1 MIIFE
6 LIAIILSYLLG
17 TIPTGLIVTKLFG
30 KGDVRKKGSGNIG
43 ATNTLR
49 VAGKWA
55 GLITLVI
62 DCAKGAIPVLI
73 VSSYFSVVE
82 TDAYIYCGI
91 AAVLGHMF
99 PVWLNFKGGKG
110 VATTFGVLAA
120 ASQEF
125 AMLLAVVFVLSFLP
139 FRVVSIATLV
149 TVMVATAVA
158 ALFMD
163 GGQAMMVWVLSALIV
178 YKHKANIQRL
188 IAGEENKL

>member
-1 MIIFE
+1 MFILEI
-6 LIAIILSYLLG
+6 IAIILSYLLG

-82 TDAYIYCGI
+82 TDAYIYSGI

-149 TVMVATAVA
+149 TVMAATAIA
-158 ALFMD
+158 AVFMD
-163 GGQAMMVWVLSALIV
+163 GGQAIMVWVLSALIV

>member
-1 MIIFE
+1 MIFE
-6 LIAIILSYLLG
+6 LIAIALSYLLG
-17 TIPTGLIVTKLFG
+17 SIPTGLIVTKLFC

-62 DCAKGAIPVLI
+62 DCAKGAVPVLI
-73 VSSYFSVVE
+73 ASSYFSIVE
-82 TDAYIYCGI
+82 TDTYIYCGI

-99 PVWLNFKGGKG
+99 PAWLNFKGGKG
-110 VATTFGVLAA
+110 VATTFGVIAA
-120 ASQEF
+120 ANQEF
-125 AMLLAVVFVLSFLP
+125 SMLLAVVFVLSFLP

-149 TVMVATAVA
+149 TVMAATAIATV
-158 ALFMD
+158 FMD

-178 YKHKANIQRL
+178 YKHKTNIQRL
-188 IAGEENKL
+188 IAGEENKF

>member
-1 MIIFE
+1 MFIFE
-6 LIAIILSYLLG
+6 LIAIALSYLLG
-17 TIPTGLIVTKLFG
+17 SVPTGLIVTKLFG

-62 DCAKGAIPVLI
+62 DCAKGAIPVLF

-110 VATTFGVLAA
+110 VATTFGVIAA
-120 ASQEF
+120 ANQEF
-125 AMLLAVVFVLSFLP
+125 AMLLAVVFVVSFLP

-149 TVMVATAVA
+149 TVMAATAIA
-158 ALFMD
+158 AVFMD
-163 GGQAMMVWVLSALIV
+163 GGQAIMVWVLSALIV

-188 IAGEENKL
+188 LSGEENKI